1 MSSEYLVKQTL
12 IKIIENA
19 KFDCERE
26 NYKWFKLNFLN
37 DDRKS
42 FAGDYDMRTHIIRVF
57 VPKTSAKT
65 NANLICTTL
74 HEVSHHIDWCNRH
87 TSDHSDAFYE
97 IFQKLLYS
105 ALDLNVVSVSDIKN
119 MPRLT
124 TDHNKILKFI
134 KIYSPNPNKDINENY
149 LIVNVYNCYS
159 EKEKLKENGYFWNGT
174 LKAWYKKIKK
184 EDQIKEQNLER
195 GIKGIEDFCKSRN
208 YKLEKV
214 FVDKMSGRT
223 VDRPRYT
230 VLKEDVLR
238 EGDTLIIYELDRLA
252 RDKKAISNE
261 LRYYDEHNI
270 RVMILDIPTTT
281 TDLPDADAMNKL
293 IVETINK
300 VIIDVYAM
308 LAETE
313 LQRKTKRQQE
323 GLIAMKERGEWDNYG
338 RHRVMSLPDFE
349 KEYQNVKDGKIKS
362 LELMRKLNMKKS
374 TYFKYVRE
382 IKLMDGNCT
391 D

>member
-1 MSSEYLVKQTL
+1 MFYG
-12 IKIIENA
+12 
-19 KFDCERE
+19 
-26 NYKWFKLNFLN
+26 Y
-37 DDRKS
+37 
-42 FAGDYDMRTHIIRVF
+42 HRVS
-57 VPKTSAKT
+57 T
-65 NANLICTTL
+65 
-74 HEVSHHIDWCNRH
+74 
-87 TSDHSDAFYE
+87 
-97 IFQKLLYS
+97 
-105 ALDLNVVSVSDIKN
+105 
-119 MPRLT
+119 
-124 TDHNKILKFI
+124 
-134 KIYSPNPNKDINENY
+134 
-149 LIVNVYNCYS
+149 
-159 EKEKLKENGYFWNGT
+159 
-174 LKAWYKKIKK
+174 
-184 EDQIKEQNLER
+184 KEQNLER

-281 TDLPDADAMNKL
+281 TDLPDTDAMNKL

-382 IKLMDGNCT
+382 IKLMNST
-391 D
+391 DQNEMCVLLGRKIIGDQNVEYEYVDYEPKDNEYMNTHNW

>member
-1 MSSEYLVKQTL
+1 MFYG
-12 IKIIENA
+12 
-19 KFDCERE
+19 
-26 NYKWFKLNFLN
+26 Y
-37 DDRKS
+37 
-42 FAGDYDMRTHIIRVF
+42 HRVS
-57 VPKTSAKT
+57 T
-65 NANLICTTL
+65 
-74 HEVSHHIDWCNRH
+74 
-87 TSDHSDAFYE
+87 
-97 IFQKLLYS
+97 
-105 ALDLNVVSVSDIKN
+105 
-119 MPRLT
+119 
-124 TDHNKILKFI
+124 
-134 KIYSPNPNKDINENY
+134 
-149 LIVNVYNCYS
+149 
-159 EKEKLKENGYFWNGT
+159 
-174 LKAWYKKIKK
+174 
-184 EDQIKEQNLER
+184 KEQNLER

-281 TDLPDADAMNKL
+281 TDLPDTDAMNKL

-323 GLIAMKERGEWDNYG
+323 DLIAMKERGEWDNYG

-349 KEYQNVKDGKIKS
+349 KEYQNVKDGKIRS

>member
-1 MSSEYLVKQTL
+1 MFYG
-12 IKIIENA
+12 
-19 KFDCERE
+19 
-26 NYKWFKLNFLN
+26 Y
-37 DDRKS
+37 
-42 FAGDYDMRTHIIRVF
+42 HRVS
-57 VPKTSAKT
+57 T
-65 NANLICTTL
+65 
-74 HEVSHHIDWCNRH
+74 
-87 TSDHSDAFYE
+87 
-97 IFQKLLYS
+97 
-105 ALDLNVVSVSDIKN
+105 
-119 MPRLT
+119 
-124 TDHNKILKFI
+124 
-134 KIYSPNPNKDINENY
+134 
-149 LIVNVYNCYS
+149 
-159 EKEKLKENGYFWNGT
+159 
-174 LKAWYKKIKK
+174 
-184 EDQIKEQNLER
+184 KEQNLER

-214 FVDKMSGRT
+214 FVDKMSGKT
-223 VDRPRYT
+223 IDRPRYT

-252 RDKKAISNE
+252 RDKKAILNE

-281 TDLPDADAMNKL
+281 TDLPDTDAMNKL

>member
-1 MSSEYLVKQTL
+1 MMFYG
-12 IKIIENA
+12 
-19 KFDCERE
+19 
-26 NYKWFKLNFLN
+26 Y
-37 DDRKS
+37 
-42 FAGDYDMRTHIIRVF
+42 HRVS
-57 VPKTSAKT
+57 T
-65 NANLICTTL
+65 
-74 HEVSHHIDWCNRH
+74 
-87 TSDHSDAFYE
+87 
-97 IFQKLLYS
+97 
-105 ALDLNVVSVSDIKN
+105 
-119 MPRLT
+119 
-124 TDHNKILKFI
+124 
-134 KIYSPNPNKDINENY
+134 
-149 LIVNVYNCYS
+149 
-159 EKEKLKENGYFWNGT
+159 
-174 LKAWYKKIKK
+174 
-184 EDQIKEQNLER
+184 KEQNLER

-214 FVDKMSGRT
+214 FVDKMSGKT
-223 VDRPRYT
+223 IDRPRYT

-281 TDLPDADAMNKL
+281 TDLPDTDAMNKL

-313 LQRKTKRQQE
+313 LQRKIKRQQE

-382 IKLMDGNCT
+382 IKLMNRT
-391 D
+391 DQNGTCVLLGRKIIEDKNVEYEYVDYQPEDNEYP